1 MSEKGSDHYL
11 KMAIQPFDVIDTWPI
26 DQRIGFYRGNLLKYT
41 LRLGSKDAAISEA
54 KKAQH
59 YAEKLVEALEQE
71 SVNKTVN
78 NLQGN
83 DLKVSI
89 CDTMNLADSFLKD
102 IRASELAYAENQHK
116 TLWTEADEERAGI
129 IALNGN
135 EGDHYKVFMSLRES
149 RSHEWLDHE
158 DEEAQA

>member
-1 MSEKGSDHYL
+1 MKYSHYYKTL
-11 KMAIQPFDVIDTWPI
+11 PCLTVDVYRVLHAFDVTDPCLQHAAKKIMCA
-26 DQRIGFYRGNLLKYT
+26 GGRGA
-41 LRLGSKDAAISEA
+41 KDAKKDIEEAIDS
-54 KKAQH
+54 
-59 YAEKLVEALEQE
+59 LVRWLEMRREE
-71 SVNKTVN
+71 SGENM
-78 NLQGN
+78 QGN

-89 CDTMNLADSFLKD
+89 CDSMNLADLFLKD